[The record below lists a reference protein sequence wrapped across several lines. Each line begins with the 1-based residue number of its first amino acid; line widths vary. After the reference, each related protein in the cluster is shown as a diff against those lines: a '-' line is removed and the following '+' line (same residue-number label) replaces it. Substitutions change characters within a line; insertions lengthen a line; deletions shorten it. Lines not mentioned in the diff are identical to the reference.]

1 MKHLFLAAFTALALS
16 CTAGA
21 ADKKD
26 EKKDKDSASAS
37 ESAEHTLADF
47 KIGASITGPEVKLED
62 LKGKAVI
69 IENWGV
75 NCGPCLASLPDM
87 QKLSKRHKENLV
99 LIGAHSQDA
108 TDDKVKEVVKKHKL
122 TYSIVKGSNSPSD
135 VSSNTIPHA
144 YVFDAEGKLL
154 FHGVPSDPKFDKA
167 VRKAVAKKA

>member
-1 MKHLFLAAFTALALS
+1 
-16 CTAGA
+16 
-21 ADKKD
+21 
-26 EKKDKDSASAS
+26 
-37 ESAEHTLADF
+37 
-47 KIGASITGPEVKLED
+47 
-62 LKGKAVI
+62 
-69 IENWGV
+69 
-75 NCGPCLASLPDM
+75 M